1 MNEGLDFLCVG
12 AHADDVELGMGGT
25 VAKLSRLGRRGAI
38 LDVSDASMG
47 TRGTAAQRL
56 SEAAEAA
63 RILGVARHNLGFR
76 DGFLDSRDTGL
87 RDRFAEFIREHRPRV
102 VFTHPARD
110 RHPDH
115 EQVCQLVRSAGFLAG
130 LAKYPLEGRPFR
142 PSRIFHWMGARDADP
157 DFCVDVS
164 QDWEV
169 RRKAIEAYVSQFGQ
183 EGPATPISGARFHEL
198 LESRGRFL
206 GSRIRVRHAEGFVCD
221 ELPEVLDPC
230 ALSDAEF

>member
-56 SEAAEAA
+56 SEAGEAA

-76 DGFLDSRDTGL
+76 DGFLDSEDPAL
-87 RDRFAEFIREHRPRV
+87 RARFGEFLRQHRPRV
-102 VFTHPARD
+102 IFTHPGHD